1 MVRKGEDGILK
12 KWLIEAEDDL
22 LVFFAKDLRADKFA
36 IMAALRAP
44 WSNGQTEGQINRLKT
59 LKLQV
64 YGSANLDL
72 LEASLV
78 SSA

>member
-22 LVFFAKDLRADKFA
+22 LAFFAKDLRADKFA
-36 IMAALRAP
+36 IMVALREP
-44 WSNGQTEGQINRLKT
+44 WSNGQTEGQINKLKT
-59 LKLQV
+59 LKLQA

-72 LEASLV
+72 LEARLV
-78 SSA
+78 SSV